1 MINVYSFSYTVI
13 HGGKIM
19 YGVFFVEGSAGK
31 EIAMG
36 HLPDEMKNL
45 CFTWSVW
52 EYDWL
57 L

>member
-1 MINVYSFSYTVI
+1 
-13 HGGKIM
+13 M